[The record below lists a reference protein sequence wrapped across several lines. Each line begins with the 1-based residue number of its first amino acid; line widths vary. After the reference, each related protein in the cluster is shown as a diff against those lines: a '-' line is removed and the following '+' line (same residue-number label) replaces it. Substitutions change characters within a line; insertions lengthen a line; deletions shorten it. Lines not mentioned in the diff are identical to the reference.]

1 MCLFKGNCICGAV
14 KYQLNSE
21 PRLSFLCQCRQC
33 QQITGTGHSAE
44 FVASSKDTVV
54 TGELKFYELTSDNGN
69 TVSSGF
75 CPTCGNPVLK
85 KSSGYPGMLF
95 FHAATLEDPRL
106 FKPQQVFWGASHQP
120 WDYVNPDLE
129 VKETT

>member
-1 MCLFKGNCICGAV
+1 MSEFKGGCMCGAIR
-14 KYQLNSE
+14 YELQTE

-33 QQITGTGHSAE
+33 QRITGTGHSAE
-44 FVASSKDTVV
+44 FVASEADTMIS
-54 TGELKFYELTSDNGN
+54 GALKFYELTADSGN
-69 TVSSGF
+69 IVTSGF

-95 FHAATLEDPRL
+95 FHAATLDNPTV
-106 FKPQQVFWGASHQP
+106 FKPQTVFWAASHQP

-129 VKETT
+129 LKQYT